1 MGDKYGEGKMK
12 MKKSQW
18 RDQNVRQRW
27 RMEDE
32 NEEELVE
39 KLEWE
44 IELVEKLEWEI
55 DEQIIKGGRSELEG
69 KIFFFERKFEVFERI
84 LGRENL
90 KCLGE
95 FFGEKILD
103 V

>member
-44 IELVEKLEWEI
+44 IE
-55 DEQIIKGGRSELEG
+55 EQVIKGGRSELEKG
-69 KIFFFERKFEVFERI
+69 FLR
-84 LGRENL
+84 
-90 KCLGE
+90 
-95 FFGEKILD
+95 EKI
-103 V
+103 